1 MTTLLAVGG
10 GGALGAMARWLAGEW
25 VQGLSGGDAFPWGTL
40 AVNVTGAFLLGVAM
54 AWFQDVSVSP
64 EVRRVVSV
72 GFLGSFTTFST
83 YSYETLALARN
94 GELGA
99 AVAYSAGSLALG
111 LAGVMAGGA
120 LVRAALAGAG

>member
-40 AVNVTGAFLLGVAM
+40 AVNVAGAFLLGLAM
-54 AWFQDVSVSP
+54 GWFQDVPASP
-64 EVRRVVSV
+64 EVRQLVTV

-83 YSYETLALARN
+83 YSYETVALARN

-99 AVAYSAGSLALG
+99 AVAYSAGSVALG
-111 LAGVMAGGA
+111 LVAVLAG
-120 LVRAALAGAG
+120 AALARAFLSAAG